1 MKYTYNIIIK
11 AAALIAAALTL
22 SSCLEKYPKDYIVDT
37 DAMTSLNGAEQIVT
51 GIYTAYMSGGL
62 YSGNLT
68 LLPDIQSDL
77 VMAVEGNSNT
87 HGEIYQWTFRP
98 TNREIESVYAGLYA
112 VIGRCNFYLDQVEEL
127 KKTLVSDA
135 DIQTLDQYTGEVY
148 CARALAY
155 SELIKCFCEAYDPAK
170 SENQLGVVLRTS
182 YFNEEPVKRSSLK
195 DSYKL
200 VLDDLAKAEE
210 LLVEKDGTRDFDAP
224 YFTYAAVQAIRSRVA
239 LYMEDWQT
247 AVDYS
252 SRLIGN
258 TKKFELSLASYT
270 VTSDGMNE
278 VDYLWHYDSGYE
290 VIWRIGYTQTS
301 YGGALGQIFL
311 NFNNDYTY
319 YYPDYVPAQ
328 AALNLYKSGDARYNA
343 YFAELQTGHAHQ
355 LVWPLLIKYYG
366 NRELMQ
372 LMIYHVNMPKP
383 LRLAEQ
389 YLIRA
394 EAYCNLGKFSSA
406 SADLT
411 KLRNARYGN
420 SGGTISV
427 SADTWEKAID
437 EERVRELYM
446 EGFRLHDL
454 KRWGKGFERTPQ
466 SNVQAEGSRLKV
478 EAGNPRFV
486 WPIPKHEIEA
496 PGSEVQGNASNNL

>member
-11 AAALIAAALTL
+11 AAAVLASVFMF
-22 SSCLEKYPKDYIVDT
+22 SSCLEKYPKDYIIDT
-37 DAMTSLNGAEQIVT
+37 EAMTSLNGAEQIVT
-51 GIYTAYMSGGL
+51 GIYTAYMSSGL

-77 VMAVEGNSNT
+77 VMAVEGNSNN

-98 TNREIESVYAGLYA
+98 TNREIESIYAGLYT
-112 VIGRCNFYLDQVEEL
+112 VIGRCNFYLDQVEAL
-127 KKTLVSDA
+127 KNTLASDA

-155 SELIKCFCEAYDPAK
+155 SELIKCFCEAYSLTN

-182 YFNEEPVKRSSLK
+182 YFKEEPVKRASLE

-210 LLVEKDGTRDFDAP
+210 LLVEEEGTRDFDSP
-224 YFTYAAVQAIRSRVA
+224 YFTYAAVQAIRARVA
-239 LYMEDWQT
+239 LHMCDFET
-247 AVDYS
+247 AVEYS
-252 SRLIGN
+252 SKLIDN
-258 TKKFELSLASYT
+258 TDKFELSLASYQ

-290 VIWRIGYTQTS
+290 VIWKIGYTQTS

-328 AALNLYKSGDARYNA
+328 AALNLYGSGDARYNA
-343 YFAELQTGHAHQ
+343 YFAQAATGYSHQ
-355 LVWPLLIKYYG
+355 LTWPLLIKYYG
-366 NRELMQ
+366 NRELMS

-394 EAYCNLGKFSSA
+394 EAYCNLNNYSAA
-406 SADLT
+406 SADLVA
-411 KLRNARYGN
+411 LRKARGI
-420 SGGTISV
+420 SGSISV
-427 SADTWEKAID
+427 NETNWLDAID
-437 EERVRELYM
+437 DERVRELYM
-446 EGFRLHDL
+446 EGFRLNDL
-454 KRWGKGFERTPQ
+454 KRWGRGFERTPQ
-466 SNVQAEGSRLKV
+466 ASVQAEGSRLKV

-496 PGSEVQGNASNNL
+496 PGSDIVGNASNNL